1 MREESVGKGGN
12 VDILLLGAQGSG
24 KGTQAEILSAKL
36 GIPHIASGDLLRE
49 VIARGT
55 PVGQRARVYYDRG
68 DLVPDD
74 IMVAMFMERL
84 AEPESAAGAILDGFP
99 RTLAQAEALDTALA
113 QLHRA
118 VNPVIYLK
126 ADPEVLVKRLATR
139 YICREQQH
147 PYNLVSNPPKRPGIC
162 DIDGS
167 ELYQRSDDTESAV
180 RRRLEIFFS
189 ETIKLIDYYRNNSHH
204 RSRVIEIDA
213 EQSINDVTRSIL
225 QALGV

>member
-1 MREESVGKGGN
+1 M
-12 VDILLLGAQGSG
+12 DILLLGAQGSG

-49 VIARGT
+49 VIAQQT
-55 PVGQRARVYYDRG
+55 PVGQKAKVYYDRG
-68 DLVPDD
+68 DLVPDE

-84 AEPESAAGAILDGFP
+84 SEPDSARGAILDGFP
-99 RTLAQAEALDTALA
+99 RTLAQAQALDTALVP
-113 QLHRA
+113 LKRA
-118 VNPVIYLK
+118 VDPVIYLK

-139 YICREQQH
+139 YICRAQQH
-147 PYNLVSNPPKRPGIC
+147 PYNLISNPPRRPGIC

-167 ELYQRSDDTESAV
+167 ELYQRSDDTEAAV

-189 ETIKLIDYYRNNSHH
+189 ETIKLIDYYSNNSNH